1 MSHQSQQLQ
10 RAKRERDEA
19 QTIALL
25 SGDQRALT
33 LAVEADT
40 TLARTVRAYR

>member
-1 MSHQSQQLQ
+1 MSHQSQALQ
-10 RAKRERDEA
+10 RAKRQRDEA
-19 QTIALL
+19 QTVALL

-40 TLARTVRAYR
+40 TLARHRRAYR